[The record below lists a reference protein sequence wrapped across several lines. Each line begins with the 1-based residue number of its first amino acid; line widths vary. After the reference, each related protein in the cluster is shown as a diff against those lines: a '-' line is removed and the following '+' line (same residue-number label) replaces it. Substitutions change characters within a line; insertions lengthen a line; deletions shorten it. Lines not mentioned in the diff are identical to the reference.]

1 VTPGPVDAATFGCDK
16 VGLRDD
22 TEVATDGE
30 PTMSHIEVN
39 PEDRLSWNE
48 ARHLAVDPL
57 PADAEP
63 DADDAEA

>member
-1 VTPGPVDAATFGCDK
+1 
-16 VGLRDD
+16 
-22 TEVATDGE
+22 
-30 PTMSHIEVN
+30 MSHIEVN